1 MKIKN
6 KLGPLLFS
14 LALFQTIHGAAQ
26 QTLLRK
32 NLVRQESRNA
42 SYSVRQR
49 YSTNNFQIGNLV
61 RTVSNDSLST
71 ARGMSSW
78 VYGMGT
84 GIFFPVAG
92 PVWFN
97 VDLMYQYRNYRMRSN
112 DESILAQ
119 VDRLQKHKIALHT
132 LSASAYLRLSTT
144 KNKPLQGKF
153 IDIGFNLGY
162 HFANRLI
169 LIQGADPAA
178 AWGAKQVKSKFKN
191 TTFLSAWSQQLCVRV
206 GRESLSLFAEYRI
219 NDFFRRSE
227 HVYSNQSLPE
237 ISPLSL
243 GITLLLTDE
252 PRTQNTDEAE
262 NSEE

>member
-6 KLGPLLFS
+6 KLGPIFFFLV
-14 LALFQTIHGAAQ
+14 LFQASQGMAQ

-32 NLVRQESRNA
+32 NLSHQEARNEL
-42 SYSVRQR
+42 YSLRKR
-49 YSTNNFQIGNLV
+49 YTTTNFQIGSLV

-71 ARGMSSW
+71 AKGMSSW
-78 VYGMGT
+78 VYGVGS

-92 PVWFN
+92 PLWIN

-132 LSASAYLRLSTT
+132 LSASAFLRLSTT

-169 LIQGADPAA
+169 LIQGADPSV
-178 AWGAKQVKSKFKN
+178 AWGAQQVKSKYKN
-191 TTFLSAWSQQLCVRV
+191 TTFLTTWAQQLCVRA
-206 GRESLSLFAEYRI
+206 GRESLSLFVEYRI

-227 HVYSNQSLPE
+227 HVNNNQPLPE

-262 NSEE
+262 NIEE